1 MATGNTLGAGL
12 GLKPEHFDVACA
24 TRAPGLWFEVHA
36 ENHLVDG
43 GPRLAW
49 LEAVR
54 AQHPVALHG
63 VSMSLAGAE
72 APDPAHLKRLAT
84 LVDRVQ
90 PTLVSEHL
98 AWCRFGGHYAP
109 DLLPILRSNA
119 MLNHIVANLGQLQDR
134 LQRRVAIENPTHY
147 LRLEGHDW
155 DEPGFLTELVRR
167 SGCGLL
173 VDVNNVF
180 VSAHNTGTDPQQWL
194 DGLPHDAVMEIHL
207 AGHQTDN
214 NPLGGL
220 LIDSHDA
227 PVAEPVWQLYQH
239 LLEHTGPRPTLIE
252 RDGNIPPFE
261 TLMAERDRAHHVLTL
276 VDGVTT

>member
-1 MATGNTLGAGL
+1 MENTLGAGL
-12 GLKPEHFDVACA
+12 GLKAEHFDLACA
-24 TRAPGLWFEVHA
+24 NRAPGLWFEVHA

-54 AQHPVALHG
+54 AHHPVALHG
-63 VSMSLAGAE
+63 VSMSLAGATP
-72 APDPAHLKRLAT
+72 PDPDHLKRLAR
-84 LVDRVQ
+84 LVQRIQ
-90 PTLVSEHL
+90 PALVSEHL
-98 AWCRFGGHYAP
+98 AWSRFGAHYAP
-109 DLLPILRSNA
+109 DLLPFVRSTT
-119 MLNHIVANLGQLQDR
+119 MLKQIAANLVQLQDH

-147 LRLEGHDW
+147 LQLEGHDW

-180 VSAHNTGTDPQQWL
+180 VSAHNTGTDPRQWL
-194 DGLPHDAVMEIHL
+194 DGIPHGAVMEIHL
-207 AGHQTDN
+207 AGHQPDN
-214 NPLGGL
+214 SPLSGL

-227 PVAEPVWQLYQH
+227 PVAEPVWQLYQR
-239 LLEHTGPRPTLIE
+239 LLEHTGHRPTLIE

-261 TLMAERDRAHHVLTL
+261 ALMAERDRAHRVLTAEE
-276 VDGVTT
+276 GVTA